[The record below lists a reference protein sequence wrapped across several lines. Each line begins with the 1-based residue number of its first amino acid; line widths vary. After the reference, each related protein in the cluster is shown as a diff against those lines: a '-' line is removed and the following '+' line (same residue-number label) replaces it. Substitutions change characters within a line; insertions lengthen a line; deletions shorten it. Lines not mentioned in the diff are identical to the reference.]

1 MDIEIQVEHI
11 ATRVMSREH
20 VKAVTLVRTSVSWR
34 SLMSRCSLH
43 NSNVTHALH
52 NTTST
57 LPFGKRG
64 QAMDSIEICRFVVG
78 DNRPLDPAE
87 ACYKRSLSPQ
97 RQVERNYA
105 SEYATKEGTTA
116 RGCT

>member
-1 MDIEIQVEHI
+1 
-11 ATRVMSREH
+11 
-20 VKAVTLVRTSVSWR
+20 
-34 SLMSRCSLH
+34 
-43 NSNVTHALH
+43 
-52 NTTST
+52 
-57 LPFGKRG
+57 
-64 QAMDSIEICRFVVG
+64 MDSIEICRFVVG